1 MPRLTQG
8 ASERTNEDI
17 STRTAPLL
25 VSHTPTVICGVQRKA
40 NVGNYETIDVY
51 AAVMLPVGGEY
62 DQESIAQAVAEKI
75 DEAFSIASQETY
87 ERYKLIKESIR

>member
-8 ASERTNEDI
+8 ASERTSEDV
-17 STRTAPLL
+17 STRVAPML

-51 AAVMLPVGGEY
+51 AAVMLPVDGEY
-62 DQESIAQAVAEKI
+62 DQESITKAIADKI
-75 DEAFSIASQETY
+75 NDAFSIASQETY
-87 ERYKLIKESIR
+87 ARYKLIKESVR